1 MRIFDCP
8 TQFIRR
14 IDYLYYM
21 RSTYHIKQ
29 EIEERKL
36 QIGGEKKSITALC
49 EERKL
54 QIRSFSHD
62 DKCKMDAA
70 RKRINALNLEIEQ
83 LNEELRTKEKES
95 NYNYNNNTEKQME
108 KRSFSLLGAIRAVS
122 ENRSLDPIAQS
133 VILEGQKEMRNRSL
147 SLVGQI
153 QLPTVVEER
162 AITVQTEGED
172 VVATNLMDVM
182 GSLKAKNVLVQ
193 AGARV
198 LENLTG
204 DVQFPLSS
212 SANCSWEGE
221 TSETAATDMTFT
233 HVKLSPKRLSCV
245 VDVSKQF
252 LLQDSASAE
261 RVIREEILSAIN
273 SKLEKT
279 FLGAEQG
286 TNTMP
291 QGLFYNN
298 GTPLTEVSKFKDLTD
313 LEADVENA
321 NVDGRVVYLLS
332 PKAKGALRN
341 MVKGDK
347 TTNLVYEN
355 GAVDG
360 TEALSTSN
368 IAEKR
373 FAYGDFSNVVIAN
386 WGNLDITVDPM
397 TKAAQGLVR
406 LVVNFYCDVK
416 VLRPETIKVGALK

>member
-1 MRIFDCP
+1 MRICNP
-8 TQFIRR
+8 NVVIITIR
-14 IDYLYYM
+14 DYLYYM

-29 EIEERKL
+29 DIEEKRKL
-36 QIGGEKKSITALC
+36 KEQIVSEVREICEK
-49 EERKL
+49 RKL
-54 QIRSFSHD
+54 EIRSFTHD
-62 DKCKMDAA
+62 DRSKFERF
-70 RKRINALNLEIEQ
+70 RKDISNINEEINELET
-83 LNEELRTKEKES
+83 ELRTKEE

-108 KRSFSLLGAIRAVS
+108 KRNFSLLGAIRAVS
-122 ENRSLDPIAQS
+122 ENRSLDPIAQA
-133 VILEGQKEMRNRSL
+133 VVLEGQAEMRNRSL

-153 QLPTVVEER
+153 QLPTAVEER
-162 AITVQTEGED
+162 AITVQSEGED
-172 VVATNLMDVM
+172 IVATNLMDVM

-298 GTPLTEVSKFKDLTD
+298 GTPLTEVAKFKDLTD

-321 NVDGRVVYLLS
+321 NVDGKVVYLLS

>member
-1 MRIFDCP
+1 MRICNP
-8 TQFIRR
+8 NVVKTKIR
-14 IDYLYYM
+14 DYLYYM

-29 EIEERKL
+29 DIEEKRKL
-36 QIGGEKKSITALC
+36 KEQIVSEVREICEK
-49 EERKL
+49 RKL
-54 QIRSFSHD
+54 EIRSFSHD
-62 DKCKMDAA
+62 DKMKMDSF
-70 RKRINALNLEIEQ
+70 RKDISNINEEINELET
-83 LNEELRTKEKES
+83 ELRTKEE

-108 KRSFSLLGAIRAVS
+108 KRNFSLLGAIRAVS
-122 ENRSLDPIAQS
+122 ENRSLDPIAQA
-133 VILEGQKEMRNRSL
+133 VILEGQAEMRNRSL

-153 QLPTVVEER
+153 QLPTAVEER
-162 AITVQTEGED
+162 AITVQSEGED
-172 VVATNLMDVM
+172 IVATNLMDVM

>member
-1 MRIFDCP
+1 MRICNP
-8 TQFIRR
+8 NVVIITIR
-14 IDYLYYM
+14 DYLYYM

-29 EIEERKL
+29 DIEEKRKL
-36 QIGGEKKSITALC
+36 KEQIVSEVREICEK
-49 EERKL
+49 RKL
-54 QIRSFSHD
+54 EIRSFSHD
-62 DKCKMDAA
+62 DKMKMDNF
-70 RKRINALNLEIEQ
+70 RKDISNINEEINELET
-83 LNEELRTKEKES
+83 ELRTKEE

-108 KRSFSLLGAIRAVS
+108 KRNFSLLGAIRAVS
-122 ENRSLDPIAQS
+122 ENRSLDPIAQA
-133 VILEGQKEMRNRSL
+133 VVLEGQAEMRNRSL

-153 QLPTVVEER
+153 QLPTAVEER
-162 AITVQTEGED
+162 AITVQSEGED
-172 VVATNLMDVM
+172 IVATNLMDVM

-221 TSETAATDMTFT
+221 TSETTATDMIFT

-298 GTPLTEVSKFKDLTD
+298 GTPLIEVASFKDLTD
-313 LEADVENA
+313 VEAGVENA
-321 NVDGRVVYLLS
+321 NVDGKVVYLLS

-347 TTNLVYEN
+347 TTTLVYEN

-397 TKAAQGLVR
+397 TKAASGLVR

>member
-1 MRIFDCP
+1 MRICNP
-8 TQFIRR
+8 NVVIITIR
-14 IDYLYYM
+14 DYLYYM

-29 EIEERKL
+29 DIEEKRKL
-36 QIGGEKKSITALC
+36 KEQIVSEVREICEK
-49 EERKL
+49 RKL
-54 QIRSFSHD
+54 EIRSFSHD
-62 DKCKMDAA
+62 DKMKMDNF
-70 RKRINALNLEIEQ
+70 RKDISNINEEINELET
-83 LNEELRTKEKES
+83 ELRTKEE

-108 KRSFSLLGAIRAVS
+108 KRNFSLLNAIRAIA
-122 ENRSLDPIAQS
+122 ENRSLDPIAQA
-133 VILEGQKEMRNRSL
+133 VVLEGQAEMRNRSL

-153 QLPTVVEER
+153 QLPTAVEER
-162 AITVQTEGED
+162 AITVQSEGED
-172 VVATNLMDVM
+172 IVATNLMDVM

-298 GTPLTEVSKFKDLTD
+298 GTPLTEVAKFKDLTD

-321 NVDGRVVYLLS
+321 NVDGKVVYLLS

-397 TKAAQGLVR
+397 TKAASGLVR

>member
-1 MRIFDCP
+1 MRICNP
-8 TQFIRR
+8 NVVIITIR
-14 IDYLYYM
+14 DYLYYM

-29 EIEERKL
+29 DIEEKRKL
-36 QIGGEKKSITALC
+36 KEQIVSEVREICEK
-49 EERKL
+49 RKL
-54 QIRSFSHD
+54 EIRSFSHD
-62 DKCKMDAA
+62 DKMKMDNF
-70 RKRINALNLEIEQ
+70 RKDISNINEEINELET
-83 LNEELRTKEKES
+83 ELRTKEE

-108 KRSFSLLGAIRAVS
+108 KKNFSLLKAIRAIS
-122 ENRSLDPIAQS
+122 ENRSLDDISQA
-133 VILEGQKEMRNRSL
+133 VVLEGQAEMRNRSL

-153 QLPTVVEER
+153 QLPTAVEER
-162 AITVQTEGED
+162 AITVQSEGED
-172 VVATNLMDVM
+172 VVATNLLDVM
-182 GSLKAKNVLVQ
+182 SSLKAKSVLVQ

-321 NVDGRVVYLLS
+321 NVDGKVVYLLS
-332 PKAKGALRN
+332 PKSKGILRN
-341 MVKGDK
+341 MVKGEK

-355 GAVDG
+355 GCVDG

-397 TKAAQGLVR
+397 TKAASGLVR

>member
-29 EIEERKL
+29 DIEEKRKL
-36 QIGGEKKSITALC
+36 KEQIVSEVREIC
-49 EERKL
+49 NQRKL
-54 QIRSFSHD
+54 EIRSFSHD
-62 DKCKMDAA
+62 DKMKMDNF
-70 RKRINALNLEIEQ
+70 RKDISNINEEINELET
-83 LNEELRTKEKES
+83 ELRTKEE

-108 KRSFSLLGAIRAVS
+108 KKNFSLLKAIRAIS
-122 ENRSLDPIAQS
+122 ENRSLDDISQA
-133 VILEGQKEMRNRSL
+133 VVLEGQAEMRNRSL

-153 QLPTVVEER
+153 QLPTAVEER
-162 AITVQTEGED
+162 AITVQSEGED
-172 VVATNLMDVM
+172 VVATNLLDVM
-182 GSLKAKNVLVQ
+182 SSLKAKSVLVQ

-321 NVDGRVVYLLS
+321 NVDGKVVYLLS
-332 PKAKGALRN
+332 PKSKGILRN
-341 MVKGDK
+341 MVKGEK

-355 GAVDG
+355 GCVDG

-397 TKAAQGLVR
+397 TKAASGLVR

>member
-1 MRIFDCP
+1 MRICNP
-8 TQFIRR
+8 NVVIITIR
-14 IDYLYYM
+14 DYLYYM

-29 EIEERKL
+29 DIEEKRKL
-36 QIGGEKKSITALC
+36 KEQIVSEVREIC
-49 EERKL
+49 NQRKL
-54 QIRSFSHD
+54 EIRSFSHD
-62 DKCKMDAA
+62 DKMKMDNF
-70 RKRINALNLEIEQ
+70 RKDISNINEEINELET
-83 LNEELRTKEKES
+83 ELRTKEE

-108 KRSFSLLGAIRAVS
+108 KKNFSLLKAIRAIS
-122 ENRSLDPIAQS
+122 ENRSLDDISQA
-133 VILEGQKEMRNRSL
+133 VVLEGQAEMRNRSL

-153 QLPTVVEER
+153 QLPTAVEER
-162 AITVQTEGED
+162 AITVQSEGED
-172 VVATNLMDVM
+172 VVATNLLDVM
-182 GSLKAKNVLVQ
+182 SSLKAKSVLVQ

-321 NVDGRVVYLLS
+321 NVDGKVVYLLS
-332 PKAKGALRN
+332 PKSKGILRN
-341 MVKGDK
+341 MVKGEK

-355 GAVDG
+355 GCVDG

-397 TKAAQGLVR
+397 TKAASGLVR

>member
-1 MRIFDCP
+1 MRICNP
-8 TQFIRR
+8 NVVIITIR
-14 IDYLYYM
+14 DYLYYM

-29 EIEERKL
+29 DIEEKRKL
-36 QIGGEKKSITALC
+36 KEQIVSEVREICEK
-49 EERKL
+49 RKL
-54 QIRSFSHD
+54 EIRSFSHD
-62 DKCKMDAA
+62 DKMKMDNF
-70 RKRINALNLEIEQ
+70 RKDISNINEEINELET
-83 LNEELRTKEKES
+83 ELRTKEE

-108 KRSFSLLGAIRAVS
+108 KKNFSLLKAIRAIS
-122 ENRSLDPIAQS
+122 ENRSLDDISQA
-133 VILEGQKEMRNRSL
+133 VVLEGQAEMRNRSL

-153 QLPTVVEER
+153 QLPTAVEER
-162 AITVQTEGED
+162 AITVQSEGED
-172 VVATNLMDVM
+172 IVATNLMDVM

>member
-1 MRIFDCP
+1 MSI
-8 TQFIRR
+8 
-14 IDYLYYM
+14 
-21 RSTYHIKQ
+21 RSTHHIKF

-36 QIGGEKKSITALC
+36 QIADEKKSITALC

-62 DKCKMDAA
+62 DKMKMDAA
-70 RKRINALNLEIEQ
+70 RERINALNLEIEQ
-83 LNEELRTKEKES
+83 LNEELRTKEQ
-95 NYNYNNNTEKQME
+95 NYNYNNNNTEQQME
-108 KRSFSLLGAIRAVS
+108 KRNFSLLNAIRAIA
-122 ENRSLDPIAQS
+122 ENRSLDPIAQA
-133 VILEGQKEMRNRSL
+133 VVLEGQNEMRSRSL

-153 QLPTVVEER
+153 QLPSNYEER
-162 AITVQTEGED
+162 AITVETSGES

-182 GSLKAKNVLVQ
+182 ASLKAKNVLVK

-198 LENLTG
+198 LENLRG

-221 TSETAATDMTFT
+221 TTETPTSDLTFT

-261 RVIREEILSAIN
+261 AVIREEILSAIN

-279 FLGAEQG
+279 VLSDEQG
-286 TNTMP
+286 SNTKP
-291 QGLFYNN
+291 QGLFYSA
-298 GTPLTEVSKFKDLTD
+298 TPLTEVSKFADITN
-313 LEADVENA
+313 LEAEVEDA

-332 PKAKGALRN
+332 PKAKAGFRN

-355 GAVDG
+355 GAIDG
-360 TEALSTSN
+360 TESMSTSN
-368 IAEKR
+368 IKDKN

-386 WGNLDITVDPM
+386 WGNLDITVDSIS
-397 TKAAQGLVR
+397 KAASGLVR
-406 LVVNFYCDVK
+406 LVVNLYCDVK
-416 VLRPETIKVGALK
+416 VLRNQAIKVAKLK

>member
-36 QIGGEKKSITALC
+36 QIAGEKKSITALC

-83 LNEELRTKEKES
+83 LNEELRTKES

>member
-1 MRIFDCP
+1 MRICNP
-8 TQFIRR
+8 NVVIITIR
-14 IDYLYYM
+14 DYLYYM

-29 EIEERKL
+29 DIEEKRKL
-36 QIGGEKKSITALC
+36 KEQIVSEVREICEK
-49 EERKL
+49 RKL
-54 QIRSFSHD
+54 EIRSFSHD
-62 DKCKMDAA
+62 DKMKMDNF
-70 RKRINALNLEIEQ
+70 RKDISNINEEINELET
-83 LNEELRTKEKES
+83 ELRTKEE

-108 KRSFSLLGAIRAVS
+108 KRNFSLLGAIRAVS
-122 ENRSLDPIAQS
+122 ENRSLDPIAQA
-133 VILEGQKEMRNRSL
+133 VVLEGQAEMRNRSL

-153 QLPTVVEER
+153 QLPTAVEER
-162 AITVQTEGED
+162 AITVQSEGED
-172 VVATNLMDVM
+172 IVATNLMDVM

-298 GTPLTEVSKFKDLTD
+298 GTPLTEVAKFKDLTD